1 MELAVVGVVVGLLLL
16 FGGAGGGGEKRA
28 RRAALVNELV
38 AAQLFTR
45 DRTELDWLLAHLALL
60 YPQGATRDQIEAYV
74 KDRTDL
80 TDALLLTI
88 ETNDLD
94 KIARIMRVHGTT
106 VTAAQLRAAM
116 GKVR

>member
-16 FGGAGGGGEKRA
+16 FGGAGGGDKRA

-38 AAQLFTR
+38 AAQLVTR

-60 YPQGATRDQIEAYV
+60 YPQGATREQIEAYV
-74 KDRTDL
+74 KNRTDL

-88 ETNDLD
+88 ETNDLAQ
-94 KIARIMRVHGTT
+94 IARIMRVRGTPVT
-106 VTAAQLRAAM
+106 VEQLRAAM